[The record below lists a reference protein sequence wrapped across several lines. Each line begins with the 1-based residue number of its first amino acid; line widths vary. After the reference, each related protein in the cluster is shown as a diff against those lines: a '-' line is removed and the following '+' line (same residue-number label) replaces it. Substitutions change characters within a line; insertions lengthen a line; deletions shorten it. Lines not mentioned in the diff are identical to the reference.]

1 MMEDMEFDIKHERL
15 WKKRIINVLEDLAA
29 EVADDLDNCDSDDIM
44 AISNYATTA
53 KADLQQNKAAWT
65 KDVFN
70 TKAIEHIQ
78 ELLIKIRRVD
88 PTEFVC
94 EIDVDSPLNTQ
105 GKLCLHFISSLSVL
119 ENYPLISRDSFC
131 LPGQ

>member
-1 MMEDMEFDIKHERL
+1 MEDMEFDIKHERL
-15 WKKRIINVLEDLAA
+15 DKTQIIDILENLAA

-53 KADLQQNKAAWT
+53 KADLQQNKDART

-78 ELLIKIRRVD
+78 ELLIKIERVD
-88 PTEFVC
+88 PEKFRC
-94 EIDVDSPLNTQ
+94 DIDEDSPNST
-105 GKLCLHFISSLSVL
+105 F
-119 ENYPLISRDSFC
+119 Y
-131 LPGQ
+131 

>member
-1 MMEDMEFDIKHERL
+1 MEDMEFDIKHERL
-15 WKKRIINVLEDLAA
+15 VKKRIINVLKDLAE
-29 EVADDLDNCDSDDIM
+29 EVADDLNYCDSDDIM
-44 AISNYATTA
+44 DISNYATTA
-53 KADLQQNKAAWT
+53 QEDLQQNKDGWT

-94 EIDVDSPLNTQ
+94 EIDVDSSLNTQ
-105 GKLCLHFISSLSVL
+105 GMSTFYLYLLFLTWKITH
-119 ENYPLISRDSFC
+119 
-131 LPGQ
+131 